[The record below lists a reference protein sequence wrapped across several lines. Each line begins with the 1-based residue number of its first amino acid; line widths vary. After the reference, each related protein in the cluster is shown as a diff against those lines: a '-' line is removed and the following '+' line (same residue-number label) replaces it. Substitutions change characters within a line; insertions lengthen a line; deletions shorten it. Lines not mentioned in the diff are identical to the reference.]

1 MSTFRDDAIDDLE
14 RLVEAAERLRAELR
28 AKEGLYRR
36 TVKSLR
42 QGTDVGSAMKSV
54 RADDARRELTGSL
67 DDFEYHRHR
76 ARLSLTSAGIEEG
89 MRIGQIGRAW
99 GISRQLAARYAKE
112 ARRSA

>member
-1 MSTFRDDAIDDLE
+1 
-14 RLVEAAERLRAELR
+14 V
-28 AKEGLYRR
+28 YRR

-42 QGTDVGSAMKSV
+42 QGADVAAAMKSV
-54 RADDARRELTGSL
+54 KADDARRELTDSL

-76 ARLSLTSAGIEEG
+76 SRLSLTSAGLEEG

-112 ARRSA
+112 ARKSA